1 MQKFKQLNEKQRY
14 QIQSLLHTNATQT
27 RIAMILNVH
36 KSTISRELSRNTAK
50 RGRGAF
56 IYNSEIAIRKT
67 KLRHKEK
74 PKIIKFTDELKEQ
87 ARQLLKHEKLSSEL
101 IAEKWKS
108 KAIQGVSHETI
119 YKWIWR
125 AKSSKH
131 KDLIDDN
138 LLYKEL
144 RHGKRKRKRGNYKDS
159 RGLIKN
165 RTPISDRPPCVEL
178 RKRIGDIEVDLM
190 MGAHHKSALLVMTDR
205 ATLMTGLEKLESKN
219 ATLVADK
226 IMEKLSPFN
235 DSWVKTLTFDNGKEF
250 AEHEKVAEALNAKS
264 YFTRPYT
271 SQDKGTVENRI
282 MSPINLSIDC
292 VVLGFDEDQKLKV
305 LLIKKFI
312 NEKNDFQ
319 FALPGDLVGINED
332 LLSGGKKILKS
343 LTSLEDIYLKQFY
356 TFGDPDRTKHK
367 KDQSWLKMYRKK
379 PEERVVTI
387 GYIALVKM
395 EDYVPHASSFA
406 IDVEWIEL
414 DKVSSELAFDHNII
428 LNYAIEYLREQL
440 DHQIV
445 TNLLPL
451 KFTLY
456 QLQNLYEILLDQ
468 KLDKRNFRKNVSK
481 NSLIIKTDEK
491 QKGVAHKPAHLYMYN
506 K

>member
-1 MQKFKQLNEKQRY
+1 
-14 QIQSLLHTNATQT
+14 
-27 RIAMILNVH
+27 
-36 KSTISRELSRNTAK
+36 
-50 RGRGAF
+50 
-56 IYNSEIAIRKT
+56 
-67 KLRHKEK
+67 
-74 PKIIKFTDELKEQ
+74 
-87 ARQLLKHEKLSSEL
+87 
-101 IAEKWKS
+101 
-108 KAIQGVSHETI
+108 
-119 YKWIWR
+119 
-125 AKSSKH
+125 
-131 KDLIDDN
+131 
-138 LLYKEL
+138 
-144 RHGKRKRKRGNYKDS
+144 
-159 RGLIKN
+159 
-165 RTPISDRPPCVEL
+165 
-178 RKRIGDIEVDLM
+178 
-190 MGAHHKSALLVMTDR
+190 
-205 ATLMTGLEKLESKN
+205 
-219 ATLVADK
+219 
-226 IMEKLSPFN
+226 
-235 DSWVKTLTFDNGKEF
+235 
-250 AEHEKVAEALNAKS
+250 
-264 YFTRPYT
+264 
-271 SQDKGTVENRI
+271 

-332 LLSGGKKILKS
+332 LLSGGKRILKS

-491 QKGVAHKPAHLYMYN
+491 QKGVAHKPADLYMYN